1 METVYDSR
9 LPFIFGLCCLL
20 IGYIRF
26 LLVWFCNF
34 LQFVSFFPR
43 YQDENTQ
50 AFFMVVSSNRW
61 LSVRLDLLSI
71 VFITA
76 VAVAAIL
83 VSENPG
89 QLVKAIM
96 LVIIERYRNEI
107 FIWKNFMGT
116 KRARFLEFIEQQSPL
131 EINNK

>member
-1 METVYDSR
+1 MH
-9 LPFIFGLCCLL
+9 
-20 IGYIRF
+20 
-26 LLVWFCNF
+26 
-34 LQFVSFFPR
+34 FFPR

-61 LSVRLDLLSI
+61 LSVRLDLLSS

-89 QLVKAIM
+89 QLV
-96 LVIIERYRNEI
+96 
-107 FIWKNFMGT
+107 
-116 KRARFLEFIEQQSPL
+116 S
-131 EINNK
+131 

>member
-1 METVYDSR
+1 M
-9 LPFIFGLCCLL
+9 LPSYWLCQFL
-20 IGYIRF
+20 IGLVLK
-26 LLVWFCNF
+26 LLTICI
-34 LQFVSFFPR
+34 FFSR

-76 VAVAAIL
+76 VAVASIL

-89 QLVKAIM
+89 QLAKAIL
-96 LVIIERYRNEI
+96 LVIIKRSENKI
-107 FIWKNFMGT
+107 FIWKISWAPNEPGF
-116 KRARFLEFIEQQSPL
+116 
-131 EINNK
+131 

>member
-1 METVYDSR
+1 MTPNFISSSVYVAFS
-9 LPFIFGLCCLL
+9 LAI
-20 IGYIRF
+20 
-26 LLVWFCNF
+26 LVSYWSG
-34 LQFVSFFPR
+34 FVTSHNLYFFPR

-61 LSVRLDLLSI
+61 LSVRIDLLSS

-89 QLVKAIM
+89 QFVGATLLAI
-96 LVIIERYRNEI
+96 LYRTI
-107 FIWKNFMGT
+107 
-116 KRARFLEFIEQQSPL
+116 
-131 EINNK
+131 